1 MNSTNYFKKLFIVT
15 VILALLALLANQ
27 TELFVSFQLFTWLSL
42 TFFFLVSCGVYL
54 MASKGVSAN
63 SSYRFVSMV
72 MGSFTGKLMLCTVF
86 LLLYVVIAKPQGKP
100 FFIIPFFILYI
111 VYTVMEMIELLKL
124 NAKKAQGKQNTDTL

>member
-27 TELFVSFQLFTWLSL
+27 TELFASFQLFTWLSL

-72 MGSFTGKLMLCTVF
+72 MGSFTGKLMLCIVF
-86 LLLYVVIAKPQGKP
+86 LLLYVAIAKPQGKP
-100 FFIIPFFILYI
+100 FFIIPFFIFYI

-124 NAKKAQGKQNTDTL
+124 NSKKNTEKQKTDTP